1 MRDEFREMKDAKI
14 SHLFMDQE
22 NLTHTTEILQ
32 SRDANF
38 VTQPAPTPTMASL
51 FSWSP
56 FSRSS
61 TPGNESESIELRYG
75 KHAWELNFPA
85 GSIPTMTVAEL
96 KKVAKEET
104 RLKGDAEIKLLF
116 QGKRL
121 DDKEQLGKYNI
132 KDGSRILMT
141 AHTKKLEKP
150 DALKTESATATATP
164 SPAPSSTSEST
175 ATTSKVKG
183 QGEKKNEVVAPQTPL
198 EKIAALR
205 QSIKSIYGPQITKF
219 VKTPPSTQKERLETK
234 ARLNEMLLQQL
245 LKFDNVII
253 DPDDY
258 ASNEA
263 RLERKAAVKWVQG
276 LMEQIDGVDVEVA
289 QS

>member
-1 MRDEFREMKDAKI
+1 
-14 SHLFMDQE
+14 
-22 NLTHTTEILQ
+22 
-32 SRDANF
+32 
-38 VTQPAPTPTMASL
+38 
-51 FSWSP
+51 
-56 FSRSS
+56 
-61 TPGNESESIELRYG
+61 
-75 KHAWELNFPA
+75 
-85 GSIPTMTVAEL
+85 MTVAEL

-150 DALKTESATATATP
+150 ETPPKTTTATP

-175 ATTSKVKG
+175 ATSSKAKVPA
-183 QGEKKNEVVAPQTPL
+183 EKKNEVVAPQTPL
-198 EKIAALR
+198 EKISALR

-219 VKTPPSTQKERLETK
+219 VKTPPATQKERLETK

-245 LKFDNVII
+245 FKFDDVVI

-276 LMEQIDGVDVEVA
+276 LMEQIDSVNIEVA